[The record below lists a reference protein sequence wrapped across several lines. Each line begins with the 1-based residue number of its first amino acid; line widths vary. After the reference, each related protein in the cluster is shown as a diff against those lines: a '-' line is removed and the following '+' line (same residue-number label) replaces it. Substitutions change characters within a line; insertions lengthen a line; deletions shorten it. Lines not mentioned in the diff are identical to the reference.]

1 LGASK
6 LNDRPRVRF
15 SLRWKIVIPFMFL
28 ALAIGLAATF
38 FVNRLLNETVEIRFL
53 RQLATSGQQA
63 TDAVVRAESQLLE
76 VERLIA
82 NTEGLPQALDASDS
96 EELRALALPVMV
108 NAGVDVVAIL
118 DTRGVSLLAA
128 RRRPGAPAGEYET
141 LRDETYYSE
150 WDFVQSALSGKSDP
164 DVGDKQAGL
173 ESVRLDEGKVPTFFV
188 AAPIVDTSGHR
199 YGAILVGSYLD
210 TLVGEMRQEAG
221 ASISVYDSNDGVLL
235 GSTLEPEAAESL
247 TIPPELVLATFDP
260 AQTASPVR
268 TIQVA
273 GSSYREVLTPLV
285 ARSETETLG
294 ILGVSLLE
302 VPLQSSVTSNGLLVV
317 GLGVVAMFLIV
328 ITGVI
333 VSDSITRPLVTMA
346 DASAQVAVGN
356 LNTYV
361 PETGEDEL
369 GLLAKTFNRMVDGL
383 REGSIYHELL
393 DRTVTPEVRDELRR
407 TLTDS
412 GVMMRGR
419 STKATILSGT
429 FHGFSELTEHFSP
442 SDVMVTLNEY
452 FSGLSPIVTRYGGVM
467 EKFDG
472 EELMA
477 FFGIL
482 PQPLPPQV
490 SAFKATHA
498 GVEMLEFVRD
508 MNEKRVD
515 RGLPALE
522 LGIGVATGSVIAGGL
537 GSQRRL
543 HYTVVGDP
551 VTTAQ
556 RIHEITQEM
565 SRGGMVI
572 SGETYNYLKAVLHHF
587 EIGRYG
593 RAELQGKSRPVDVFE
608 IRGRRVRPLDDAAED
623 KAPLRT

>member
-1 LGASK
+1 LGASN

-63 TDAVVRAESQLLE
+63 TDAVVRSESRLLE

-82 NTEGLPQALDASDS
+82 NTEGIAQALDASDS
-96 EELRALALPVMV
+96 EELRALALPVVV
-108 NAGVDVVAIL
+108 NAGVDVVAIV
-118 DTRGVSLLAA
+118 DTNGVSLLAA
-128 RRRPGAPAGEYET
+128 RRRPQAPPGEYET
-141 LRDETYYSE
+141 LRDETYYAD
-150 WDFVQSALSGKSDP
+150 WDFVQAALSGESDP
-164 DVGDKQAGL
+164 DIGDKQAGL
-173 ESVRLDEGKVPTFFV
+173 EAIRLDDQSVPTFFV
-188 AAPIVDTSGHR
+188 AAPVVDTAGHL
-199 YGAILVGSYLD
+199 YGAVLVGSYLD
-210 TLVGEMRQEAG
+210 TMVVAMREQAG
-221 ASISVYDSNDGVLL
+221 ASISVYDSNDGALL
-235 GSTLEPEAAESL
+235 GSTLEPEAVESL

-273 GSSYREVLTPLV
+273 GSTYREVLTPLV

-302 VPLQSSVTSNGLLVV
+302 IPLQTSITSNGLLVV
-317 GLGVVAMFLIV
+317 GLGVAAMFLIV
-328 ITGVI
+328 ITGVV

-419 STKATILSGT
+419 SAKATILSGT

-442 SDVMVTLNEY
+442 ADVMVTLNEY

-467 EKFDG
+467 DKFDG

-498 GVEMLEFVRD
+498 GVEMLEFVHD
-508 MNEKRVD
+508 LNEKRIK

-522 LGIGVATGSVIAGGL
+522 LGIGVASGSVIAGGL
-537 GSQRRL
+537 GSRQRL

-565 SRGGMVI
+565 SRGGMVV
-572 SGETYNYLKAVLHHF
+572 SGETYSYLKAVLHHF
-587 EIGRYG
+587 EVGRYG
-593 RAELQGKSRPVDVFE
+593 RAELQGKSRPVNVFE
-608 IRGRRVRPLDDAAED
+608 IRGRRVRPLDDGTEE
-623 KAPLRT
+623 KVPLRT